1 VWCPAWEADVL
12 KAILLVDI
20 NNLFFGVQE
29 KFGEKARIKH
39 SEYVKKLE
47 DKYELIAKVA
57 FNRQAEIRCGK
68 FMYMLQCRGFETHT
82 SCKQVML
89 PMALR
94 LADLINQADVIVIG
108 SNYEDCTYLMRWAK
122 EKGKKVVCYAA
133 KVPKAFE
140 TYCTIMEVEKD
151 VLDDATDATKQVVMS
166 DHVLRDGYGIISG
179 LSDQT
184 DRP

>member
-1 VWCPAWEADVL
+1 ML

-20 NNLFFGVQE
+20 NNLFFETQG

-47 DKYELIAKVA
+47 AEYNLIAKVA
-57 FNRQAEIRCGK
+57 FNRQAEARCGK
-68 FMYMLQCRGFETHT
+68 FMYMLRCRGFETHT

-94 LADLINQADVIVIG
+94 LADLINQADAVVIG
-108 SNYEDCTYLMRWAK
+108 SNFEDCVYLMRWAK
-122 EKGKKVVCYAA
+122 EKGKKVICYAA

-140 TYCTIMEVEKD
+140 TDCTIMEVEKD
-151 VLDDATDATKQVVMS
+151 VLDEALDAA
-166 DHVLRDGYGIISG
+166 
-179 LSDQT
+179 
-184 DRP
+184 